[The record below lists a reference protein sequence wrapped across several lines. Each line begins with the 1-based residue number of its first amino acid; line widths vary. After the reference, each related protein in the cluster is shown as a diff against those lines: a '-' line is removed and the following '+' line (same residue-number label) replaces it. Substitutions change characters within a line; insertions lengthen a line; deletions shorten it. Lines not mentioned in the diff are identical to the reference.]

1 MNRSASAPQ
10 QPEPL
15 YMSIAQYAAHIGV
28 SSRTVRRRIKA
39 NHIPSLHIG
48 SRRVIPWRQ
57 ADVTLTQRLV
67 REEREVHRNPL
78 RKSLTTTP
86 PPPAERE
93 PLSRLSEIAFRVG
106 DFLLDTG
113 GQDGTAPNV

>member
-1 MNRSASAPQ
+1 MSRSASTP

-48 SRRVIPWRQ
+48 SRRVVPWRQ
-57 ADVTLTQRLV
+57 ADLTLTQRLV
-67 REEREVHRNPL
+67 KEEREIHRNPL
-78 RKSLTTTP
+78 RKSLAPTA
-86 PPPAERE
+86 PPPAEPE
-93 PLSRLSEIAFRVG
+93 PLSRLSAIAFRVG
-106 DFLLDTG
+106 DFLMDTG
-113 GQDGTAPNV
+113 GQDETAP